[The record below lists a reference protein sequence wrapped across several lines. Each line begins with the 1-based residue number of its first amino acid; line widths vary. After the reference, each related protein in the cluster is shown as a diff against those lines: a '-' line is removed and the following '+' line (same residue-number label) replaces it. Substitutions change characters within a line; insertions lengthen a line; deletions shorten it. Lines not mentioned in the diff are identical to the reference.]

1 MRAYEIV
8 LKRGAIEDLDR
19 LRKYDATQIA
29 DAMEK
34 HLTYEPTKESQSR
47 TKRLRDNRSPAA
59 KHRPVFSWR
68 NHFVVYRIK
77 LIQGISGNLKRSHQA
92 TWRNCSRD

>member
-1 MRAYEIV
+1 MRPYEVV

-34 HLTYEPTKESQSR
+34 HLTHEPTKQSKSR
-47 TKRLRDNRSPAA
+47 IKRLRGLKDPDYRLRVADYRVFYSVQEQARRVDVLRIM
-59 KHRPVFSWR
+59 HRDETQKYYEELER
-68 NHFVVYRIK
+68 
-77 LIQGISGNLKRSHQA
+77 
-92 TWRNCSRD
+92 

>member
-1 MRAYEIV
+1 MRPYEVI

-34 HLTYEPTKESQSR
+34 HLTHEPTKQSKSR
-47 TKRLRDNRSPAA
+47 IKRLRGLKDPDYRLRVADY
-59 KHRPVFSWR
+59 RVFYSVQEQAR
-68 NHFVVYRIK
+68 RVDVLRIMHK
-77 LIQGISGNLKRSHQA
+77 DETQKYYEELER
-92 TWRNCSRD
+92 

>member
-1 MRAYEIV
+1 MRPYEVI

-34 HLTYEPTKESQSR
+34 HLTHEPTKQSKSR
-47 TKRLRDNRSPAA
+47 IKRLRGRKDPDYRLRVADY
-59 KHRPVFSWR
+59 RVFYSVQEQAR
-68 NHFVVYRIK
+68 RVDVLRIMHK
-77 LIQGISGNLKRSHQA
+77 DETQEYYEEFKR
-92 TWRNCSRD
+92 

>member
-1 MRAYEIV
+1 MRPYEVI

-34 HLTYEPTKESQSR
+34 HLTHEPTKQSKSR
-47 TKRLRDNRSPAA
+47 IKRLRGLKDPDYRLRVADYRVFYSVQEQARRVDVLRIM
-59 KHRPVFSWR
+59 HRDETQKYYEELER
-68 NHFVVYRIK
+68 
-77 LIQGISGNLKRSHQA
+77 
-92 TWRNCSRD
+92 

>member
-1 MRAYEIV
+1 MRLYAIV

-34 HLTYEPTKESQSR
+34 HLAHEPTKESR
-47 TKRLRDNRSPAA
+47 GRIKRLRGLSDPDYRLRVADY
-59 KHRPVFSWR
+59 RVFYSVR
-68 NHFVVYRIK
+68 EQEGRVDVLRIMHK
-77 LIQGISGNLKRSHQA
+77 DETREYYEELER
-92 TWRNCSRD
+92 

>member
-1 MRAYEIV
+1 MQPYEIV

-34 HLTYEPTKESQSR
+34 HLTHGPTKESRSR
-47 TKRLRDNRSPAA
+47 IKRLRGVSEPDYRLRVADY
-59 KHRPVFSWR
+59 RVFYSVCER
-68 NHFVVYRIK
+68 ERRVDVLRIMHK
-77 LIQGISGNLKRSHQA
+77 DETRAYYEELEE
-92 TWRNCSRD
+92 